1 MLKEK
6 HLLWAAIIAL
16 TIGMVTDNHRLRKD
30 IERLENYQ
38 HQVNV
43 MIYENVHKLANK
55 SDSLWIYE
63 PTDKTD
69 TISQLD

>member
-16 TIGMVTDNHRLRKD
+16 TIGMVTDNYRLRKD
-30 IERLENYQ
+30 IERLKNYQ